1 MKMPY
6 TIGVGVFALTPH
18 VHLVTLC
25 VTRETHQKLL
35 GPWRVATNNAHDA
48 ALVAVERADRLQL
61 RDERVI
67 LMRQQSAV
75 RALGRPDVR
84 WSSDRAPEGEHW
96 SVTRAVEAVR
106 QACGVPV

>member
-6 TIGVGVFALTPH
+6 TIGVGAYALTPR
-18 VHLVTLC
+18 VHLVALC
-25 VTRETHQKLL
+25 VTRETHQKLI
-35 GPWRVATNNAHDA
+35 GPWRVETNNAHDA
-48 ALVAVERADRLQL
+48 ALVAVARADRLQL
-61 RDERVI
+61 RDERTI

-75 RALGRPDVR
+75 RVLARPDVR